1 MTGSLKVLVVDDER
15 LAREELKRLLRA
27 FPEIEIVAEATHG
40 EEAIATIRTARPDAV
55 FLDIAMPG
63 ANGLDVVA
71 ALEPPVPSVVFVTA
85 YDEHAIH
92 AFEINAID
100 FLVKPVDP
108 VRLSASVGRLLERHG
123 AAHGEE
129 GAGRERLGEHDRV
142 FLRERD
148 QCWFVPVSDLFL
160 LESEGSYTK
169 VHFPDGTALLYR
181 SLSDL
186 EARLP
191 ASAFFRVNRAQIINL
206 RAIESVAPWF
216 SGSLKA
222 RLNGGIE
229 VEFSRRAALLFRERM
244 SL

>member
-1 MTGSLKVLVVDDER
+1 MRVLIIDDER
-15 LAREELKRLLRA
+15 LAREELKRLLA
-27 FPEIEIVAEATHG
+27 AYPEIGIVGEAANG
-40 EEAIATIRTARPDAV
+40 EEALAAIVAHHPDAV

-63 ANGLDVVA
+63 ANGLDVIA
-71 ALEPPVPSVVFVTA
+71 ALDPPIPWVVFVTA
-85 YDEHAIH
+85 YDQHAIQ
-92 AFEINAID
+92 AFEMNATD

-108 VRLSASVGRLLERHG
+108 VRLAASVQRLKERVG
-123 AAHGEE
+123 NRL
-129 GAGRERLGEHDRV
+129 REDDTQRQRLSESDRV
-142 FLRERD
+142 FLRDRE
-148 QCWFVPVSDLFL
+148 QCWFVPVNELLL

-169 VHFPDGTALLYR
+169 VHFSGRSTLLYR

-191 ASAFFRVNRAQIINL
+191 EPLFFRINRAQIINTHQI
-206 RAIESVAPWF
+206 AEVVPWF

-222 RLNGGIE
+222 TMSNGVE